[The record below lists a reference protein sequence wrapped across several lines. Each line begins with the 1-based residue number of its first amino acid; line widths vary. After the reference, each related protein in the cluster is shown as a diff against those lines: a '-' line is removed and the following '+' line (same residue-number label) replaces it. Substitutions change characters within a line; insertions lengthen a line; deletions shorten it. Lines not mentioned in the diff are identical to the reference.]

1 MPKSPSFC
9 VAMEPRKRVWELSAR
24 IRVAVLMAFLLCS
37 FLWPSGKF
45 FAQEKGGPMALHLI
59 SPDFSDGEVIPK
71 KFTCDAQDVS
81 PKLEWKGP
89 PANTESFALIMDDP
103 DAPGGTWVHWVLYDV
118 PADAREFPER
128 LPSQEQ
134 LASGARQGRND
145 FGKIGYGGPCPPPG
159 KPHRYF
165 FKLYALDTKLNL
177 KPGATKADLERTMK
191 SHIVAH
197 SELVG
202 KYGR

>member
-1 MPKSPSFC
+1 
-9 VAMEPRKRVWELSAR
+9 MEPRKRVREMSAR
-24 IRVAVLMAFLLCS
+24 IKVAVLIVFVLCC

-45 FAQEKGGPMALHLI
+45 FAREKGGAMALRI
-59 SPDFSDGEVIPK
+59 TSPDFSDGEVIPK
-71 KFTCDAQDVS
+71 KFTCDTKDVS
-81 PKLEWKGP
+81 PRLEWKGP

-103 DAPGGTWVHWVLYDV
+103 DAPGGTWVHWVLYDI
-118 PADAREFPER
+118 PADARELPER

-134 LASGARQGRND
+134 LASGSRQGRND

-177 KPGATKADLERTMK
+177 KPGVTKADLERTMK
-191 SHIVAH
+191 SHIVAQA
-197 SELVG
+197 ELLG